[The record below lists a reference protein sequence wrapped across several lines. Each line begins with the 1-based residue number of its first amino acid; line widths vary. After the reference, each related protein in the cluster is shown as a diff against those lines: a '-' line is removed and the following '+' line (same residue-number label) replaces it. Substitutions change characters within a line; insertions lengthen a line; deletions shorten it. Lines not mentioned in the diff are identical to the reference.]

1 MLFRI
6 PIRIPVHA
14 YSHLNDYPADI
25 RERAARIRLACFDV
39 DGTLTDGRLFF
50 DSEGVELKAFHVHD
64 GQGLVLLRKSG
75 IAVAFV
81 TARASAIAEQ
91 RAAELG
97 LEVAHRRQGQAGL
110 RAGHRGAAGDRPGRK
125 SAFMGD
131 DLPDL
136 RVMSHVGL
144 SVAPA
149 NAHAWVRE
157 RVHWRTSARGGHGAA
172 REFCD
177 LLLAAQ
183 GHAEALLADV
193 TPPARRPRRGQRMN
207 WRAHH
212 HASCC
217 WSAR

>member
-1 MLFRI
+1 M
-6 PIRIPVHA
+6 P

-25 RERAARIRLACFDV
+25 RERAKRIRLACFDV

-50 DSEGVELKAFHVHD
+50 DSEGRELKAFHVHD
-64 GQGLVLLRKSG
+64 GQGLVLLRKAG

-81 TARASAIAEQ
+81 TARASTIAEH

-97 LEVAHRRQGQAGL
+97 LEAHTAVADKFACVS
-110 RAGHRGAAGDRPGRK
+110 AIAARLGI
-125 SAFMGD
+125 SLEAVAFMGD

-136 RVMSHVGL
+136 RVMQQVGL
-144 SVAPA
+144 SIAPS

-157 RVHWRTSARGGHGAA
+157 RVHWRTSARAGHGAA

-193 TPPARRPRRGQRMN
+193 SRVEGLRIEGTA
-207 WRAHH
+207 
-212 HASCC
+212 
-217 WSAR
+217 

>member
-1 MLFRI
+1 M
-6 PIRIPVHA
+6 P

-25 RERAARIRLACFDV
+25 RERAARVRLACFDV

-50 DSEGVELKAFHVHD
+50 DSDGVELKAFHVHD

-91 RAAELG
+91 RATELG
-97 LEVAHRRQGQAGL
+97 VEAHTGVQDKFACVSQIAARLGIGLDEV
-110 RAGHRGAAGDRPGRK
+110 
-125 SAFMGD
+125 AFMGD

-136 RVMSHVGL
+136 RVMLQVGL
-144 SVAPA
+144 AIAPA
-149 NAHAWVRE
+149 SAHPWVRE
-157 RVHWRTSARGGHGAA
+157 RVHWRTAARAGHGAA

-183 GHAEALLADV
+183 GHAEALLDEV
-193 TPPARRPRRGQRMN
+193 ARIEGERIEGT
-207 WRAHH
+207 A
-212 HASCC
+212 
-217 WSAR
+217 